1 MVEKNESRLV
11 RRLSVSIAHD
21 ISLAINYLKI
31 HSLKRTEQMLDYIRS
46 ILIRMKIMTDIN
58 PVFYE
63 NFLKKLAMYYKLL
76 FKSKH
81 EEISTDPCDIY
92 ILLSGEVTVS
102 NDSRS
107 FIIPEGGYFGEPSLH
122 YPKISQYK
130 LICSQSCI
138 FGYLSYQQFLS
149 ISLHYSQFFL
159 EQSAQLLRQ
168 IPIFKEI
175 RHKKLLHLTS
185 CFKTVSIDRHSSL
198 FEEGEPCDHVFIIKT
213 GEVELTKSVQF
224 EQVKVVNYGKHG
236 RPIYLPETKAKSKAK
251 VGCLI
256 TSELEMIGDEEAAN
270 DLKWKY
276 GCRCRSFVC
285 VLFRISKIEFKKY
298 LKTEECSDRWKEKDE
313 VFNTRLQKSI
323 SIIMSNKR
331 SSSLPLADKDVK
343 RKVMK
348 SLKLIDPWGMNRN
361 LVIST
366 RNCLSKDKLEEKEK
380 LSTRDL
386 GSCLNLYSNLKYKK
400 CK

>member
-1 MVEKNESRLV
+1 MAEKNESRLV
-11 RRLSVSIAHD
+11 RRLSVSISHD
-21 ISLAINYLKI
+21 ISLALNYLKV
-31 HSLKRTEQMLDYIRS
+31 HPLKRTEQMLDYIKS
-46 ILIRMKIMTDIN
+46 ILIRMKIMTDVN
-58 PVFYE
+58 PVYHE
-63 NFLKKLAMYYKLL
+63 NFLKELAMYYKLL
-76 FKSKH
+76 SKSKTDP
-81 EEISTDPCDIY
+81 ISTEPCDIY

-102 NDSRS
+102 NDSKS
-107 FIIPEGGYFGEPSLH
+107 FIIPEGGYFGEPCSL

-130 LICSQSCI
+130 LTCSQSCI
-138 FGYLSYQQFLS
+138 FAHLSYQQYLN
-149 ISLHYSQFFL
+149 ISSHYSQLFL
-159 EQSAQLLRQ
+159 EQSSQLLRQ

-175 RHKKLLHLTS
+175 RHKKLLYLTS
-185 CFKTVSIDRHSSL
+185 CFKLVSIDRHKSL

-236 RPIYLPETKAKSKAK
+236 RPIYLPENKAKSKAK

-256 TSELEMIGDEEAAN
+256 KSELEMIGDEEAAN

-285 VLFRISKIEFKKY
+285 VLFRISKVEFKKY

-313 VFNTRLQKSI
+313 VFNSRLQKSI
-323 SIIMSNKR
+323 SIIMGNKR
-331 SSSLPLADKDVK
+331 SSSLPAADKEVK

-366 RNCLSKDKLEEKEK
+366 RNCLSKEKLEEREK
-380 LSTRDL
+380 GSARDG

-400 CK
+400 WK